1 MKKTIHHVW
10 KKTILTDKK
19 DHKKCERCNC
29 EKWFDYSWHKIIFY
43 KQNNGTFE
51 YHKTPECVL
60 PNTKL

>member
-10 KKTILTDKK
+10 NPIEDDKH

-29 EKWFDYSWHKIIFY
+29 EKWFDYAFRTTVYSLKGLLY
-43 KQNNGTFE
+43 RRRPQ
-51 YHKTPECVL
+51 CVY